1 MGERLEA
8 EAQSSGED
16 AFDYESIATGYYDDV
31 YHRGRGIQS
40 KWHHLK
46 FLRVSQEL
54 QAGARHLDI
63 GCGPGTFIGQ
73 LPNSVQSLGV
83 DLAAPQVAYATNR
96 YGSDT
101 KAFKVVPASG
111 LPFEAESFDAVTSV
125 ELLEHLSAD
134 EGHQHLE
141 EVLRV
146 LKPGG
151 QLTLTTPNYR
161 SLYPLL
167 EMIVNR
173 VGEVSYA
180 DQHITHYHPAMLRGL
195 LSDCGFLEVAVSAY
209 MFAAPFLAPLGW
221 GFADRVAA
229 WEPRLLTDRLGF
241 LLFATAR
248 KAA

>member
-1 MGERLEA
+1 MGGRLEA
-8 EAQSSGED
+8 EAQSQDEG
-16 AFDYESIATGYYDDV
+16 AFDYGSIATGYYDDV
-31 YHRGRGIQS
+31 YHRRRGIQS

-46 FLRVSQEL
+46 FRRVSQEL
-54 QAGARHLDI
+54 QPGARHLDI

-73 LPNSVQSLGV
+73 LPATVQSIGV
-83 DLAAPQVAYATNR
+83 DLAAPQVAYAKSR
-96 YGSDT
+96 YGRDGKT
-101 KAFKVVPASG
+101 FQVVPASG
-111 LPFEAESFDAVTSV
+111 LPFEADSFDAVTSV
-125 ELLEHLSAD
+125 ELLEHLTLA
-134 EGHQHLE
+134 EGRQHLE
-141 EVLRV
+141 EALRV

-180 DQHITHYHPAMLRGL
+180 EQHITHYHPAKLRAL
-195 LSDCGFLEVAVSAY
+195 LSDCGFREVAVSAY

-221 GFADRVAA
+221 GFSDRIAA
-229 WEPRLLTDRLGF
+229 WEPRFLTDRLGF